1 MALLGNVSQ
10 NQRNPQ
16 RHFGL
21 LNAGTAFVQGN
32 ESGGWRQHGMTKNF
46 SLHNG
51 RPTGGDKTGYP
62 SGRQHPYSWSMPFKP
77 GGLAAI
83 FTAEGV
89 ATASGSMAAGRNI
102 VGTSNGVATA
112 TATLQLVVSGVGISN
127 GVATVTG
134 NLNAALGAA
143 GTSDGVAS
151 TTATINALAWAVGA
165 SNGIATTS
173 LVSYATGSMAGSIA
187 PAITLEASTF
197 SAYLLDEEDIETGLT
212 LRQALRL
219 VAAAT
224 AGKISGASGT
234 TITIRNPVAD
244 SKDRITAT
252 VDVDGNRSAFS
263 YDLD

>member
-1 MALLGNVSQ
+1 MALLGNT
-10 NQRNPQ
+10 
-16 RHFGL
+16 G
-21 LNAGTAFVQGN
+21 LNARGPVRNFGITSPGN
-32 ESGGWRQHGMTKNF
+32 ERASWHQSGQTKNF

-51 RPTGGDKTGYP
+51 RPTGGNKTGYP

-77 GGLAAI
+77 GGMAAI
-83 FTAEGV
+83 FTSEGV

-102 VGTSNGVATA
+102 VGTTDGVATA
-112 TATLQLVVSGVGISN
+112 DATLQLVVSGQGVSD

-197 SAYLLDEEDIETGLT
+197 SSYLLDEEDVETGLT
-212 LRQALRL
+212 LRKALRL
-219 VAAAT
+219 IAAAT
-224 AGKISGASGT
+224 AGKVSGASGST
-234 TITIRNPVAD
+234 VTIRNAVAD
-244 SKDRITAT
+244 AKDRIIAT
-252 VDVDGNRSAFS
+252 VDADGNRTSIS
-263 YDLD
+263 YDLED